1 MALTNRRNNMNF
13 VNYRLYACGNLVSED
28 SFAEYDNM
36 KPYYDDYCQVAV
48 PIDIEGEDA
57 VRAYFDEAINYDA
70 VEYYFEEDRITA
82 MPEVMTVPYGSLN
95 ILI

>member
-1 MALTNRRNNMNF
+1 MNF